1 MNLQIRALISTLKL
15 VALGVILYAIGY
27 KIAQTFTVEQISLGI
42 STIGT
47 VYLLYL
53 IFDLKLS
60 QLKYE
65 EQLNETI
72 DKINK
77 D

>member
-1 MNLQIRALISTLKL
+1 MNLQIRALLSTIKL
-15 VALGVILYAIGY
+15 VIIGVILYAIGY
-27 KIAQTFTVEQISLGI
+27 KIAQTFTVEQISLSI

-47 VYLLYL
+47 LFLLYL

-65 EQLNETI
+65 EQLNKTV
-72 DKINK
+72 DKLK

>member
-1 MNLQIRALISTLKL
+1 MNLQIRALLGTIK
-15 VALGVILYAIGY
+15 VVIIGVILYAIGY
-27 KIAQTFTVEQISLGI
+27 KIAETFTVEQISLGI

-47 VYLLYL
+47 LFLLYL

-65 EQLNETI
+65 EKLNETI